1 MTDEADYIDGKL
13 QAVRRCRV
21 CGITKP
27 ADQFYTGQ
35 GNTCKSCNNERTA
48 RVRAAEPLR
57 YRATRSKWEKSNEG
71 RAITRRKN
79 RLKRRYNLSLEKID
93 EMLLAQKSR
102 CLICETPLLSPSMLP
117 RIQDESTGTR
127 AVVDHDHNDG
137 HVRGLLCSACNAGL
151 GQFEDDIE
159 LLMKAIMY
167 LETDLEKHSTGSEK

>member
-1 MTDEADYIDGKL
+1 MTDEADYVDGKL

-27 ADQFYTGQ
+27 ADQFYAGQ
-35 GNTCKSCNNERTA
+35 GNTCKQCNNERTA
-48 RVRAAEPLR
+48 RKRAAEPLR
-57 YRATRSKWEKSNEG
+57 YRATRSKWEKSNEQ

-79 RLKRRYNLSLEKID
+79 RLRRRYGLSLEKID
-93 EMLLAQKSR
+93 EMLIAQKSS
-102 CLICETPLLSPSMLP
+102 CLICGTTLQSPRMLP
-117 RIQDESTGTR
+117 RIQAESTGTI

-159 LLMKAIMY
+159 LLMNAIIY
-167 LETDLEKHSTGSEK
+167 LENDLEKHSTGS